1 MKISNIITNPFT
13 WIILLIIISIV
24 LYFSISKPHYN
35 DRKTCSLN
43 EELINDE
50 CVSKCN
56 DGQVRC
62 GSTMSCYDPIQEYCD
77 SKFQVCSI
85 TNKDCNKCCPD
96 GYTCSN
102 GTCIECDI
110 KCGKK
115 CCDDKTPNC
124 CNDVECCTKDS
135 KCTKL
140 DGCCEEPNVVCGD
153 HCCNVS
159 AGLNCIENKCQI
171 SCPPIDPITKR
182 LPDGFTGTPAACD
195 PNTSICFKN
204 PTINDVNK
212 QYNCVPTGCDW
223 GDVYYTPG
231 QDSTDSQ
238 NNPVHVCSDSKGSL
252 WISKQNMTELTSTV
266 NVRINNFD
274 EKKCTNDACLRK
286 IYQEGST
293 QIEGLNPQIK
303 DNICTSELLCSKLL
317 KPYDSKTLETVC
329 TNPKSKNL
337 YGQCCI
343 DDNGNYSGQIC
354 PPGQKCHINTCIQI
368 GNYDPYCNN
377 NGKTYFNTSSNE
389 ITCVC
394 NTPTEIY
401 DEFCNKIKSVDY
413 FNKEFFKVYLSNNS
427 SMYGSNWNVMF
438 VFIVSNHV
446 KNWSIVNWGS
456 SELVVSM
463 KPQDVFKGDVTQSV
477 YKEASGTYRIAFQ
490 IKSPAS
496 SDYIAWATYT
506 RQQEL
511 TSWQLQLGEQPGNL
525 GPMSSLP
532 VNYTFYE
539 PGNFFSGSAACFVIY
554 ASTYI
559 DGTDDPHTQLKC
571 EDYYNKNF
579 FANDIYSRSLIHD
592 GDADFTNL
600 YVFIVCNN
608 LKKWEI
614 IDWVGER
621 QSDILHL
628 SISGFYNE
636 KLTYAI
642 YNGGYETI
650 AFQIKDYNN
659 SLVAWATY
667 KYTNNGGANW
677 QLQSGNQGNGE
688 PLSSLPPT
696 HIFYNCG
703 ELFSGSAACLVI
715 VAAKNVN
722 GTDD

>member
-182 LPDGFTGTPAACD
+182 LPDGFTGNPIACD
-195 PNTSICFKN
+195 PNTSVCFKH
-204 PTINDVNK
+204 PSIKDVNS
-212 QYNCVPTGCDW
+212 QYQCLPKGCDW
-223 GDVYYTPG
+223 GDLYYTPR
-231 QDSTDSQ
+231 QDYLDSK
-238 NNPVHVCSDSKGSL
+238 NNPIHVCSDIHNNSL
-252 WISKQNMTELTSTV
+252 WIKGKGNDNNVNDLKSTV
-266 NVRINNFD
+266 NVSITNFD
-274 EKKCTNDACLRK
+274 SEKCTDDTCFQK
-286 IYQEGST
+286 IYQDGST
-293 QIEGLNPQIK
+293 VITSGLTSGKIDDKNR
-303 DNICTSELLCSKLL
+303 CTSNLLCDKLL
-317 KPYDSKTLETVC
+317 ITDQNDLNAVCNNTQSTLH
-329 TNPKSKNL
+329 
-337 YGQCCI
+337 GQCCI

-354 PPGQKCHINTCIQI
+354 PLGHKCLVNTCIQI

-377 NGKTYFNTSSNE
+377 NGTTSFNTSTNQ
-389 ITCVC
+389 ITCIC
-394 NTPTEIY
+394 KTPTEIY
-401 DEFCNKIKSVDY
+401 DKYYCNKIKSVDY
-413 FNKEFFKVYLSNNS
+413 FNKEFFKVYLSNKS
-427 SMYGSNWNVMF
+427 SSVYGNNWNVMF

-446 KNWSIVNWGS
+446 KNWMIVNWGS
-456 SELVVSM
+456 LDVTADVSM
-463 KPQDVFKGDVTQSV
+463 KVQDVFKNDVTQSV
-477 YKEASGTYRIAFQ
+477 FEEGNVKNTIAFQ
-490 IKSPAS
+490 IKSPDYD
-496 SDYIAWATYT
+496 SDYIAWATYYHPPN
-506 RQQEL
+506 QS
-511 TSWQLQLGEQPGNL
+511 SWQLQSGNQDNGEPF
-525 GPMSSLP
+525 SSLP
-532 VNYTFYE
+532 LNYIFYAAGDIF
-539 PGNFFSGSAACFVIY
+539 PGSAPCLVIY

-559 DGTDDPHTQLKC
+559 DGTDDPHIQLKC

-579 FANDIYSRSLIHD
+579 FVNKIKSYDYGATYFWYLW
-592 GDADFTNL
+592 
-600 YVFIVCNN
+600 VFVVCNDEKN
-608 LKKWEI
+608 
-614 IDWVGER
+614 WVIEEWNWPAMELV
-621 QSDILHL
+621 D
-628 SISGFYNE
+628 NE
-636 KLTYAI
+636 YAI
-642 YNGGYETI
+642 YDGGVNDI
-650 AFQIKDYNN
+650 AAFQIKDSKNNN

-677 QLQSGNQGNGE
+677 QLQSGNQDNGE

-703 ELFSGSAACLVI
+703 ELFSGSPACLVI